1 MLMKRRLT
9 KNYDAD
15 DDYDDDNEYNEDN
28 INDDDYDGDDFD
40 LSFKTII
47 IF

>member
-1 MLMKRRLT
+1 MKRRLT

-15 DDYDDDNEYNEDN
+15 HYYDDDNEDN
-28 INDDDYDGDDFD
+28 VDDDDNDGDDFD
-40 LSFKTII
+40 MNVTKII